1 VEKHFSIDTLYA
13 SLTFQKRMVGLWLSV
28 EYRHSDWNVSE
39 RVDEL
44 ADLLRHVRFP
54 STTARIP
61 RSLKEYTKFKGN
73 EHRSLLLFG
82 HVIFKRVLRKRF
94 YDHLLQLVIIMHL
107 AESRQLEQ
115 RDIDLISRLSKNFV
129 VCFSQLYGE
138 RHCVQV
144 VHSVVHIAATLR
156 DYGPLTN
163 YTTFQF
169 ENDLGK

>member
-1 VEKHFSIDTLYA
+1 MGKRVLIDTIYA
-13 SLTFQKRMVGLWLSV
+13 LFNFQKRMVGLWLSV
-28 EYRHSDWNVSE
+28 EFRHSDWNVSD
-39 RVDEL
+39 RLNEL
-44 ADLLRHVRFP
+44 SDLFRHLRFP
-54 STTARIP
+54 STTTRIP
-61 RSLKEYTKFKGN
+61 RSLKDFTKFKGN
-73 EHRSLLLFG
+73 ELRSLLLFG
-82 HVIFKRVLRKRF
+82 HVIFKRILRKRF

-115 RDIDLISRLSKNFV
+115 RDIDLIHRLSKNFV
-129 VCFSQLYGE
+129 VYFSQLYGE

-144 VHSVVHIAATLR
+144 VHSVVHIAATLH